1 TTTFTLFLSLS
12 SLMFRREPAAF
23 KRKVGNE
30 SILKAFQVLLLSSF
44 LVSGGSFL
52 LLLIEEERFSF
63 ISVLFETVSAFATVG
78 LSTGITPELGSLS
91 KGVIMIIMFAGR
103 VGPITIATSLKAK
116 PSHLSHV
123 EEQVF
128 IG

>member
-1 TTTFTLFLSLS
+1 
-12 SLMFRREPAAF
+12 MFRREPAVF
-23 KRKVGNE
+23 KRKIGNE
-30 SILKAFQVLLLSSF
+30 SILKAFQVLLLSAF
-44 LVSGGSFL
+44 LVSGGCFVIL
-52 LLLIEEERFSF
+52 LAEGERFSF

-78 LSTGITPELGSLS
+78 LSTGITTTLGSIS
-91 KGVIMIIMFAGR
+91 KVVIMITMFAGR